1 MDKSRRDFLKGTAW
15 MVAAA
20 VAAGC
25 ISKGNAL
32 GKPPAR
38 EWSRNGD
45 EDAWKGLCDLH
56 EANLRFTICDL

>member
-1 MDKSRRDFLKGTAW
+1 